1 MESER
6 QYDGSKFNF
15 HVCSDFSFEDHNPP
29 TIKMILAFC
38 QHAETQLK
46 EMADRTL
53 VIHCKAGK
61 VSEVIELKSS
71 SSESLTF
78 LCLLNVGFS
87 KKSISQ
93 NGL

>member
-1 MESER
+1 VESER
-6 QYDGSKFNF
+6 QYDGSRFNN

-61 VSEVIELKSS
+61 VSL
-71 SSESLTF
+71 
-78 LCLLNVGFS
+78 GFHFRPS
-87 KKSISQ
+87 FGVK
-93 NGL
+93 NDL